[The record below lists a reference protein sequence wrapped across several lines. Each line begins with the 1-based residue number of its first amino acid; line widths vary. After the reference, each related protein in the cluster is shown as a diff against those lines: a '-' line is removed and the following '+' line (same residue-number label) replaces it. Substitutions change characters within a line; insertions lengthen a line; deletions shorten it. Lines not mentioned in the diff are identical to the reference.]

1 MGEVQRLETV
11 FGILLGIVAVG
22 LLVLVLLAAR
32 RSLLRR
38 RVGTFDCSLRLTAGG
53 KYGRG
58 WLFGLGRYSGDGLAW
73 YRVFSFSPRPRFVY
87 SRRELT
93 VRGQRKPAGPE
104 AMALLP
110 GVVVVECGV
119 AGQRI
124 EFGMSPSAVT
134 GFLAWLES
142 APPGHHLVA

>member
-1 MGEVQRLETV
+1 MGTV
-11 FGILLGIVAVG
+11 IRIVVGVAAAG
-22 LLVLVLLAAR
+22 LLVLFALTAR
-32 RSLLRR
+32 RTLLRR
-38 RVGTFDCSLRLTAGG
+38 RVGTFDCSLRLTGG

-58 WLFGLGRYSGDGLAW
+58 WLFGLARYSGDGLAW
-73 YRVFSFSPRPRFVY
+73 YRVFSLSPRPRYVY

-104 AMALLP
+104 AMALLS
-110 GVVVVECGV
+110 GAVVVECGV
-119 AGQRI
+119 AGQKI
-124 EFGMSPSAVT
+124 EFGMSPAAVT